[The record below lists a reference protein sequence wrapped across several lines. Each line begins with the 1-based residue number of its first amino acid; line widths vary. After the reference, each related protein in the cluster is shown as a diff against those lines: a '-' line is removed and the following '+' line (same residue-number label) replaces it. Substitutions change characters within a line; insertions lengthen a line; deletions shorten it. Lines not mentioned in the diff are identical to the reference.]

1 MKIDTIYVDMDDV
14 LVDIQSTL
22 CLMESPFAIFTIKDI
37 PVPEKWK
44 DNPIVYLIRKHINR
58 HPFIWAKPTPEFHE
72 LHALMRKWKKDGYK
86 VEILSS
92 GTKDPRYFTKVI
104 KQKKI
109 WLERYLPGFNYHFAQ
124 GSSTKKRWAKPNCLL
139 IDDHDKN
146 VIEWREAGGLAFHF
160 KIDYNKDTYITG
172 PNLITTLKHLEVLGI

>member
-22 CLMESPFAIFTIKDI
+22 CHMENPCFFSGTVGEMN
-37 PVPEKWK
+37 VPEKWK
-44 DNPIVYLIRKHINR
+44 DNPVVYLIRKHINR
-58 HPFIWAKPTPEFHE
+58 NPFIWAKPTEEFHD
-72 LHALMRKWKKDGYK
+72 LHTLMRKWKKAGYK

-92 GTKDPRYFTKVI
+92 GTKDRRYYTKVV

-109 WLERYLPGFNYHFAQ
+109 WLDRYLPGFDYHFAQ
-124 GSSTKKRWAKPNCLL
+124 GSSTKQNWAKPNCLL

-146 VIEWREAGGLAFHF
+146 VEQWRLCGGLAFHF
-160 KIDYNKDTYITG
+160 KTDWDKGITG
-172 PNLITTLKHLEVLGI
+172 KTLITTLKHLEVLGL